1 MDARTLDWNWRG
13 QTIRLGAD
21 ASGTGPK
28 VLLLPALSS
37 ISSRREMR
45 ALQER
50 LAPRYSTLAVDWPGF
65 GEGARPQV
73 DWTPDAY
80 AAFLAFLLTSVIA
93 HPHAVIAAGHA
104 ATYVLKHAAGA
115 TDTMGRL
122 VLIAPTW
129 RGPLPTMMGGQR
141 PFFERLC
148 RLVDRPGL
156 GPLIYRLNVNPF
168 MVRRMGAGHV
178 YADGAF
184 LDGERLRQK
193 LSVVR
198 APGAR
203 FASVRF
209 VTGRLDPL
217 ATARRFSIWRG
228 ARPFRSSCS
237 TAPRR
242 RRARARKWRRL
253 PLCPAFAPRGCP
265 RANLPC
271 TRSFPTRPSTPSRRS
286 SRRTPRRCLHRV
298 PRRRACW
305 HSQSSLPGLTRQSI
319 LFAKKFLR
327 RGWTRGSSPRV
338 TEG

>member
-1 MDARTLDWNWRG
+1 MDTRTLDWTWRG

-21 ASGTGPK
+21 ASGAGPK

-37 ISSRREMR
+37 ISSRREMQ

-65 GEGARPQV
+65 GEAARPQV

-80 AAFLAFLLTSVIA
+80 AAFLAFLLTSVVA
-93 HPHAVIAAGHA
+93 HPYAVSAAGHA
-104 ATYVLKHAAGA
+104 ATYVLKHAASA
-115 TDTMGRL
+115 ADAMGRL

-129 RGPLPTMMGGQR
+129 RGPLPTMAGGQR

-148 RLVDRPGL
+148 RLVDRPAV

-178 YADGAF
+178 YADPAF
-184 LDGERLRQK
+184 LGEERLREK
-193 LSVVR
+193 LDVVR

-217 ATARRFSIWRG
+217 ASRDAFLDLARRASAPILVVYGAETPPKSRAEMEALAAVPGVRTARLPQGKLAVHEEFPDATFDAIAPFLAEATADARG
-228 ARPFRSSCS
+228 SRSS
-237 TAPRR
+237 A
-242 RRARARKWRRL
+242 
-253 PLCPAFAPRGCP
+253 
-265 RANLPC
+265 
-271 TRSFPTRPSTPSRRS
+271 
-286 SRRTPRRCLHRV
+286 
-298 PRRRACW
+298 
-305 HSQSSLPGLTRQSI
+305 
-319 LFAKKFLR
+319 
-327 RGWTRGSSPRV
+327 
-338 TEG
+338 

>member
-1 MDARTLDWNWRG
+1 MDTQTLDWNWRG

-21 ASGTGPK
+21 ARGTGAK

-37 ISSRREMR
+37 ISTRCEMQ

-65 GEGARPQV
+65 GEAARPQL

-80 AAFLAFLLTSVIA
+80 AAFLAFLLTSVIP
-93 HPHAVIAAGHA
+93 HPHAIISAGHA
-104 ATYVLKHAAGA
+104 ATYVLKHAASGSEPTA
-115 TDTMGRL
+115 RL

-129 RGPLPTMMGGQR
+129 RGPLPAMAGGHR
-141 PFFERLC
+141 PFFDRLC

-178 YADGAF
+178 YADPAF
-184 LDGERLRQK
+184 LGEERLREK
-193 LSVVR
+193 LAVVR

-217 ATARRFSIWRG
+217 ASREAFLDLARRAAAPILLIYGAETPPKSRAEMEALAAVPGVRTAR
-228 ARPFRSSCS
+228 
-237 TAPRR
+237 
-242 RRARARKWRRL
+242 L
-253 PLCPAFAPRGCP
+253 PRGKL
-265 RANLPC
+265 AVHEE
-271 TRSFPTRPSTPSRRS
+271 FPDATFDAIDP
-286 SRRTPRRCLHRV
+286 
-298 PRRRACW
+298 
-305 HSQSSLPGLTRQSI
+305 
-319 LFAKKFLR
+319 FLAE
-327 RGWTRGSSPRV
+327 TAAAARGSGSSA
-338 TEG
+338 

>member
-1 MDARTLDWNWRG
+1 MDTRTLDWTWRG
-13 QTIRLGAD
+13 KTIRLGAD

-65 GEGARPQV
+65 GDAARPQV

-80 AAFLAFLLTSVIA
+80 AAFLAFLLTSVMA
-93 HPHAVIAAGHA
+93 HPYAIIAAGHA

-115 TDTMGRL
+115 SPPATARL

-129 RGPLPTMMGGQR
+129 RGPLPTVMGGQR

-156 GPLIYRLNVNPF
+156 GPLIYRLNVNRF
-168 MVRRMGAGHV
+168 VMRRMGAGHV
-178 YADGAF
+178 YADPAF
-184 LDGERLRQK
+184 LGEARLRQK
-193 LSVVR
+193 LDVVR

-217 ATARRFSIWRG
+217 ASREAFLDLARRAAVPILLLYGAETPPRSRAEMEALAAVGGIRTVQLPRG
-228 ARPFRSSCS
+228 KLAVHEEFPDATIDAIAPFLAEESAAMRGSRSS
-237 TAPRR
+237 A
-242 RRARARKWRRL
+242 
-253 PLCPAFAPRGCP
+253 
-265 RANLPC
+265 
-271 TRSFPTRPSTPSRRS
+271 
-286 SRRTPRRCLHRV
+286 
-298 PRRRACW
+298 
-305 HSQSSLPGLTRQSI
+305 
-319 LFAKKFLR
+319 
-327 RGWTRGSSPRV
+327 
-338 TEG
+338 

>member
-1 MDARTLDWNWRG
+1 MTAGVKSAKALNERMFSGLPTLRGARVNAMDTRTLDWNWRG
-13 QTIRLGAD
+13 KTVRLGAD
-21 ASGTGPK
+21 ARGTGPK

-37 ISSRREMR
+37 ISSRREMQ

-65 GEGARPQV
+65 GEAARPQV

-80 AAFLAFLLTSVIA
+80 AAFLAFLLTSVVA
-93 HPHAVIAAGHA
+93 HPYAVIAVGHA

-115 TDTMGRL
+115 ADAMGRL

-129 RGPLPTMMGGQR
+129 RGPLPTMAGGHR

-148 RLVDRPGL
+148 RLVDRPAV

-178 YADGAF
+178 YADPAF
-184 LDGERLRQK
+184 LGEERLREK
-193 LSVVR
+193 LDVVR

-217 ATARRFSIWRG
+217 ASRDAFLDLARRAAAPILLVYGAETPPKSRAEMEALAAVPGIRTARLPRG
-228 ARPFRSSCS
+228 KLAVHEEFPDATFVAIAPFLAEQATAAHGSRSS
-237 TAPRR
+237 A
-242 RRARARKWRRL
+242 
-253 PLCPAFAPRGCP
+253 
-265 RANLPC
+265 
-271 TRSFPTRPSTPSRRS
+271 
-286 SRRTPRRCLHRV
+286 
-298 PRRRACW
+298 
-305 HSQSSLPGLTRQSI
+305 
-319 LFAKKFLR
+319 
-327 RGWTRGSSPRV
+327 
-338 TEG
+338 